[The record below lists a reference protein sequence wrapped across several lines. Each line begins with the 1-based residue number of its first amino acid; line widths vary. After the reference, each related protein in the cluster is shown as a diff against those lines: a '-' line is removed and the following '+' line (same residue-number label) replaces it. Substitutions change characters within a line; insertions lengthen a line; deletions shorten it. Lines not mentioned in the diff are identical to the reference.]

1 MDMIVTLPGGL
12 KVDSS
17 YKGFTVKTDQP
28 EKAGGD
34 SSAPAPFD
42 LFLHSIGTCA
52 GFYVLAFCRER
63 NITTDDI
70 RIVLNTE
77 RDKETWLLTKINI
90 DIQLPGDFPE
100 KYINAVKASADKCT
114 VKKVILKA
122 PAFYITASINNKG
135 DV

>member
-1 MDMIVTLPGGL
+1 MIVTLPGGL

-34 SSAPAPFD
+34 NSAPAPFD

-77 RDKETWLLTKINI
+77 RDIETRMLTKINI

-100 KYINAVKASADKCT
+100 KYINAVRASADKCT

-122 PAFYITASINNKG
+122 PAFHITASINNKG